1 MCRQRNVF
9 GSLLESRTEE
19 GRSVSY
25 ISSVKKKDS
34 NELSFTVTKG
44 FDLLLS
50 RYQKLFSQ
58 RIVGKKGDRLL
69 FYSTPFSDLNMLL
82 NLLSMLDCLSF
93 SVEGGGTPCV
103 QVCFDDPE
111 SLQQIAFS
119 DEYHNLILENN
130 EQIFQEQIELFSFF
144 FGTDGMDDTKRWDF
158 IEDYF
163 TGMGVEEL
171 KAKYAAPL

>member
-1 MCRQRNVF
+1 M
-9 GSLLESRTEE
+9 
-19 GRSVSY
+19 
-25 ISSVKKKDS
+25 
-34 NELSFTVTKG
+34 
-44 FDLLLS
+44 
-50 RYQKLFSQ
+50 
-58 RIVGKKGDRLL
+58 

-111 SLQQIAFS
+111 SLQQIASS

-163 TGMGVEEL
+163 TGIGVEEL